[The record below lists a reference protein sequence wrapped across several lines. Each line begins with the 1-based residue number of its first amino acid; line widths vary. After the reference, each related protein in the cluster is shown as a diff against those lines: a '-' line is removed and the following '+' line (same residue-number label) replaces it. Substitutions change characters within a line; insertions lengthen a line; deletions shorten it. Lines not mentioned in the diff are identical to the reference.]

1 MLVNM
6 NEVLL
11 PAKKNHYAVGLFN
24 AVNLELARGIIA
36 AAESSRSP
44 VIMGTGVLFIS
55 IVVASECLRVCT
67 PRFLPF
73 LSIPAFS

>member
-44 VIMGTGVLFIS
+44 AAPS
-55 IVVASECLRVCT
+55 PAACT
-67 PRFLPF
+67 PCGTRP
-73 LSIPAFS
+73 PPET

>member
-24 AVNLELARGIIA
+24 ACLLYTSRQGEKRWHISPKKTVII
-36 AAESSRSP
+36 
-44 VIMGTGVLFIS
+44 L
-55 IVVASECLRVCT
+55 
-67 PRFLPF
+67 
-73 LSIPAFS
+73 